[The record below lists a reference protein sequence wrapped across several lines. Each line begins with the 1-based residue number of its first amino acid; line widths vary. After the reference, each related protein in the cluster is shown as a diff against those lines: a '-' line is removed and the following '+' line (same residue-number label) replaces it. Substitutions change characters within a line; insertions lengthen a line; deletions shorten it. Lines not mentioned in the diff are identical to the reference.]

1 MGTDVLSLIHPHI
14 PSNSEYLLGKK
25 PNIRYSDIWLFHC
38 GATRIRTGDTRI
50 FSPMLYLLSYG
61 TIINFAFQNPLIS
74 FAGAKLGIFLIL
86 TKFFQKK
93 IRNIIFFT
101 RNSCHNNIFL

>member
-1 MGTDVLSLIHPHI
+1 
-14 PSNSEYLLGKK
+14 
-25 PNIRYSDIWLFHC
+25 
-38 GATRIRTGDTRI
+38 
-50 FSPMLYLLSYG
+50 
-61 TIINFAFQNPLIS
+61 LIS

-101 RNSCHNNIFL
+101 GNSCHNNIFL

>member
-1 MGTDVLSLIHPHI
+1 V
-14 PSNSEYLLGKK
+14 
-25 PNIRYSDIWLFHC
+25 
-38 GATRIRTGDTRI
+38 
-50 FSPMLYLLSYG
+50 
-61 TIINFAFQNPLIS
+61 IS

-93 IRNIIFFT
+93 IRNIIFFN